1 MKSVRINSVSV
12 EYPTNTTTIAVD
24 LIETTGKI
32 TRVTENL
39 SVTIEGAYQNMTSE
53 LFDKVLL
60 ELSEAG
66 FDVMSTNVAE

>member
-1 MKSVRINSVSV
+1 MKSVRINSVGV
-12 EYPTNTTTIAVD
+12 EYPTNTTTISVD

-32 TRVTENL
+32 TRVTETL
-39 SVTIEGAYQNMTSE
+39 SLTIEGVYQNMTSE

-66 FDVMSTNVAE
+66 FDVMSTDVAE